1 MPPVYRTL
9 TSRLAAVL
17 RIPPCRPAG
26 RGLCRRQAA
35 VRALGPLLLAWVFV
49 PAAAQHPPAP
59 GCAPPQ
65 REAHRAVQGVQRELL
80 PQGLAIRMR
89 CTGSPQA
96 ASWAVEVRVVDGWRA
111 SAVVRGPLA
120 DGEVVDMGTASGE
133 WVQDAPAQG
142 AQRYSPDVQH
152 NRAWLQSVMARHRFA
167 RQPGGWWHY
176 ALSGAAVQETG
187 PTPLALR

>member
-9 TSRLAAVL
+9 SSRLAAVF
-17 RIPPCRPAG
+17 RIPPCWPAG
-26 RGLCRRQAA
+26 RSAGGRQNA
-35 VRALGPLLLAWVFV
+35 LLALVPVLMAWVV
-49 PAAAQHPPAP
+49 LPAAAQHPPAP
-59 GCAPPQ
+59 GCAPQQ
-65 REAHRAVQGVQRELL
+65 REAHRAAQGVQRELL

-89 CTGSPQA
+89 CTGAPQA

-133 WVQDAPAQG
+133 WGQDAPAQG
-142 AQRYSPDVQH
+142 TQRYSPDVLH

-176 ALSGAAVQETG
+176 ALSGAAVQEMG